1 MKKVIFIIL
10 SLIAFP
16 LFGCSEKTIQQF
28 EGSLQ
33 RIEDA
38 IISPSDW
45 TTAEVEVISLK
56 KSFDKNLWKMQLL
69 GDENEYESLKK
80 DLLQLEA
87 AIHAQDKSQTIIFI
101 SSIKSEVTSI
111 FKGNKIEQRKPK
123 PKDKKA

>member
-10 SLIAFP
+10 LLIAFP

-111 FKGNKIEQRKPK
+111 FKGNKIEQRKLK

>member
-1 MKKVIFIIL
+1 MKKTIFIIL